1 MRRAL
6 TLAAVGSTLF
16 VASADPCIED
26 SKTEEGKVNFSSIKA
41 LNTPATDK
49 DS

>member
-16 VASADPCIED
+16 VASADPSIEETKD
-26 SKTEEGKVNFSSIKA
+26 VVEVNFSSIKA